1 MPSSFP
7 CIPASE
13 KCWCPKFCT
22 NFQTGL
28 WYSPQNAIFTWD
40 KKAYR
45 SEKVYSAEIKCL
57 CRVVF
62 SCIWQTLKCTKNSR
76 IHSCYD
82 SFILLLLWKLEATLQ
97 MCNGLKAKWHW
108 SGLCS
113 RYAKMYVLKLRFFF
127 FLKAT
132 SIPVIK
138 PPQYLSSHTCSALL
152 LKISS
157 VSYCSNATFSLWPEK
172 YNKS

>member
-1 MPSSFP
+1 MQVPSSFP

-13 KCWCPKFCT
+13 KCWCRKFCT

-76 IHSCYD
+76 IHICYD

-127 FLKAT
+127 FFKSYFYTCDKTTTIPQFTYLL
-132 SIPVIK
+132 SIAAQNFIRFILFK
-138 PPQYLSSHTCSALL
+138 CH
-152 LKISS
+152 I
-157 VSYCSNATFSLWPEK
+157 
-172 YNKS
+172 